1 MTLWDLRCCYHI
13 FYCKVLVTTAD
24 VFTVNFTDIGRYM
37 DCEGKAENP
46 SCKRIHREKEN
57 RIERMGPEKP
67 GLLPPPEVLRGKFH
81 G

>member
-1 MTLWDLRCCYHI
+1 
-13 FYCKVLVTTAD
+13 
-24 VFTVNFTDIGRYM
+24 M

-57 RIERMGPEKP
+57 RIERIGPEKP